1 MKQANHAWALVL
13 AGGEGSRLRALTTHS
28 SGTAIPKQ
36 YCSLTGR
43 YSLLEETIERA
54 WQVVPRD
61 QVCTIVAH
69 QHREWWSEQLGTS
82 LPQNVIVQPR
92 NKGTGIGVLYSLLHI
107 SHRDPAARVL
117 LLPADHYVRDE
128 ETLGQS
134 LKFAMQRVTATP
146 GTPLLLGVQPDHADP
161 DLGYI
166 LPGDRD
172 DFGNRTVA
180 RFLEKPNPTVAA
192 QIIDAGGL
200 WNTFIIAASVQTL
213 INMFM
218 QHYAPLVMEMQVLVC
233 RRILAGSGTA
243 LWPALFSLYERL
255 PQLDFSRDLLQGR
268 EERLRVIDVP
278 ACGWNDLG
286 TPARVA
292 ATLRGLDR
300 GLDNRACDDPET
312 TRHLSLA
319 AQHAALHPGVARVS
333 AAA

>member
-1 MKQANHAWALVL
+1 MKQASHAWALVL
-13 AGGEGSRLRALTTHS
+13 AGGEGSRLRALTTQS

-43 YSLLEETIERA
+43 YSLLEEAIERA
-54 WQVVPRD
+54 RQVVPYD

-69 QHREWWSEQLGTS
+69 EHREWWSEQLATS

-107 SHRDPAARVL
+107 AHRDPAARVL

-128 ETLGQS
+128 PLLRQS
-134 LKFAMQRVTATP
+134 LKISMQRVEDSP
-146 GTPLLLGVQPDHADP
+146 GAPLLLGMQPDHVDP
-161 DLGYI
+161 ELGYI

-172 DFGNRTVA
+172 DHGNHTVA
-180 RFLEKPNPTVAA
+180 RFLEKPTPTVAA

-218 QHYAPLVMEMQVLVC
+218 QRYAPLVMEMQVIVS
-233 RRILAGSGTA
+233 RRLLAGSGTA
-243 LWPALFSLYERL
+243 LWPALFGLYERL
-255 PQLDFSRDLLQGR
+255 PQVDFSRDLLQGC
-268 EERLRVIDVP
+268 EHWLRVMDVP

-292 ATLRGLDR
+292 ATLQGLD
-300 GLDNRACDDPET
+300 DAPYDDPES

-319 AQHAALHPGVARVS
+319 AQHAALDRGGSRKS
-333 AAA
+333 ALA

>member
-43 YSLLEETIERA
+43 YSLLEEAIGRA
-54 WQVVPRD
+54 RQVVTQD

-69 QHREWWSEQLGTS
+69 QHREWWSEQLATS

-107 SHRDPAARVL
+107 SHRDPAATVL

-128 ETLGQS
+128 ELLRHS
-134 LKFAMQRVTATP
+134 LKLAMQRVQAGP
-146 GTPLLLGVQPDHADP
+146 HTPLLLGVQPDHADP
-161 DLGYI
+161 ELGYI

-172 DFGNRTVA
+172 DLGNHTVA
-180 RFLEKPNPTVAA
+180 RFLEKPTPTVAA
-192 QIIDAGGL
+192 QIIAAGGL
-200 WNTFIIAASVQTL
+200 WNTFIIAASVPTL

-218 QHYAPLVMEMQVLVC
+218 QHYAPLVMEMQVLVS
-233 RRILAGSGTA
+233 RRMLSGSGTA
-243 LWPALFSLYERL
+243 LWPALFALYERL

-268 EERLRVIDVP
+268 EQRLRVIDAP

-292 ATLRGLDR
+292 ATLRGLD
-300 GLDNRACDDPET
+300 DAACDDPET

-319 AQHAALHPGVARVS
+319 AQHAALHRGGCRESAVA
-333 AAA
+333 

>member
-1 MKQANHAWALVL
+1 MKQASHAWALVL
-13 AGGEGSRLRALTTHS
+13 AGGEGNRLRALTTQS
-28 SGTAIPKQ
+28 SGASIPKQ

-43 YSLLEETIERA
+43 YSLLEETLERA
-54 WQVVPRD
+54 RQVVPHE

-69 QHREWWSEQLGTS
+69 QHREWWSEQLATS

-107 SHRDPAARVL
+107 SHRDPAAMVL

-128 ETLGQS
+128 ALLRQS
-134 LKFAMQRVTATP
+134 LKMAMQRVQASP
-146 GTPLLLGVQPDHADP
+146 GTPLLLGVQPDRPDP

-166 LPGDRD
+166 LPGSRD
-172 DFGNRTVA
+172 DHGNQTVA

-200 WNTFIIAASVQTL
+200 WNTLIIAASVQAL
-213 INMFM
+213 IHMFM
-218 QHYAPLVMEMQVLVC
+218 QNYAPLVMEMQVIVSL
-233 RRILAGSGTA
+233 RLLAGSGTA
-243 LWPALFSLYERL
+243 QWPALFDLYERL
-255 PQLDFSRDLLQGR
+255 PQVDFSRDLLQGH
-268 EERLRVIDVP
+268 EQRLRVIDAP

-292 ATLRGLDR
+292 ATLSGLDD
-300 GLDNRACDDPET
+300 GACDDPET

-319 AQHAALHPGVARVS
+319 AQHAAFDRAGSRKSAVA
-333 AAA
+333 